1 MLLFTHRDDRILATV
16 NIVTNE
22 CTTSAILSACV
33 IFKQDTRKTK
43 LKTLIMD
50 LAPNHTRKYGCE
62 ISSVKSGDR
71 ARTDTWQYE
80 VLGLRKFLPV
90 SVVSGSETTQK
101 CLFICVLTIS
111 GQYSPLNIE

>member
-90 SVVSGSETTQK
+90 
-101 CLFICVLTIS
+101 CLWCQV
-111 GQYSPLNIE
+111 